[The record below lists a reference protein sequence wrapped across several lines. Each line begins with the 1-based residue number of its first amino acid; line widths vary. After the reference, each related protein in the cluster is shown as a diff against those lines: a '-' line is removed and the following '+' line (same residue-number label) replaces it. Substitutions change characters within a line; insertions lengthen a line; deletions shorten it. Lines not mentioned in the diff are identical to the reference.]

1 MLRRDGRF
9 FHEGEPVRNVRL
21 QRAFRRGVRFLAVEG
36 VWVVQIGRFRG
47 AIEVEDTALFVDL
60 YEPESGMLLLNDAS
74 REPLPVETL
83 EAGPGA
89 VLYCTLRGF
98 RARFTHAAQAEL
110 LAHVE
115 EVDGALKLRIGARS
129 VALPPGL

>member
-1 MLRRDGRF
+1 
-9 FHEGEPVRNVRL
+9 VRNVRL
-21 QRAFRRGVRFLAVEG
+21 QRAFRRGVRYLEAEG

-60 YEPESGMLLLNDAS
+60 YEMESGTLLLNDGS
-74 REPLPVETL
+74 REPLLPETL
-83 EAGPGA
+83 EADRDA
-89 VLYCTLRGF
+89 VLYCTVRGF

-115 EVDGALKLRIGARS
+115 EGRGEGPCLRIAGRS
-129 VALPPGL
+129 VALPRGL

>member
-1 MLRRDGRF
+1 M
-9 FHEGEPVRNVRL
+9 RNVRL
-21 QRAFRRGVRFLAVEG
+21 QRAFRRGVRFLEAEG

-60 YEPESGMLLLNDAS
+60 YDADSGLVWLSDGT
-74 REPLPVETL
+74 REPLRAETL
-83 EAGPGA
+83 RAGADGA
-89 VLYCTLRGF
+89 FSCEVRGF

-115 EVDGALKLRIGARS
+115 EAGGRLCLRVGARS
-129 VALPPGL
+129 VVLPPEL

>member
-1 MLRRDGRF
+1 
-9 FHEGEPVRNVRL
+9 VRNVRL
-21 QRAFRRGVRFLAVEG
+21 QRAFRRGVRFLAAEG

-47 AIEVEDTALFVDL
+47 AIEVEDTGLFVDM
-60 YEPESGMLLLNDAS
+60 YESESGALLLSDGS
-74 REPLPVETL
+74 REPLQVETL
-83 EAGPGA
+83 EAA
-89 VLYCTLRGF
+89 ADAALSCSVRGL

-115 EVDGALKLRIGARS
+115 EPGDGAPCLRIGARC